1 MHPLLPWTRWSRT
14 HVGSPQSGPAEYDSP
29 VIRRKPQ
36 PKHSLKG
43 LKIVRPPD
51 GVSLERVAEACRYQG
66 SGYHRTM
73 PGRSGP
79 PRSKPRGTKCPRH
92 LQRQPEEVERLLRE
106 AIRAGHCGTFE
117 GGFPRRVWRR
127 IGQTIFEARQG
138 SPGSGEYHGFTLTPE
153 QAEDFQKRNA
163 DF

>member
-1 MHPLLPWTRWSRT
+1 M
-14 HVGSPQSGPAEYDSP
+14 
-29 VIRRKPQ
+29 IRRKPQ

-51 GVSLERVAEACRYQG
+51 GVSLERVAEACRYMG
-66 SGYHRTM
+66 SSYHRTM

-79 PRSKPRGTKCPRH
+79 PRSKPRGTKCPKH
-92 LQRQPEEVERLLRE
+92 LQRQPDEVERLLRE

-117 GGFPRRVWRR
+117 GEFPRRVWRR

-138 SPGSGEYHGFTLTPE
+138 SPGSGEYHGYALTPE
-153 QAEDFQKRNA
+153 QAEDFQRRNA
-163 DF
+163 GF